1 MKKSYEAL
9 RRVGSAVSLPL
20 EFAAG
25 APKVEIEGF
34 STVRIE
40 NHHGVLEYGD
50 EAVELG
56 AAGARIRVSGG
67 NLGLKSLSSNL
78 AVITGR
84 IKKVEYLFG
93 EEGL

>member
-20 EFAAG
+20 EYAAG
-25 APKVEIEGF
+25 APKIEIESF
-34 STVRIE
+34 STVRVE
-40 NHHGVLEYGD
+40 NHHGVLEYGK
-50 EAVELG
+50 ETVELG
-56 AAGARIRVSGG
+56 AAGARVRVSGG
-67 NLGLKSLSSNL
+67 GLGLKSLSSKL

-84 IKKVEYLFG
+84 IKKVEFIFG